1 MINSKEDRVKFLKY
15 DHNVSER
22 LKAKRRR
29 EGNNNNNIYKEQD
42 QNNYYNNVHLEND
55 GMDQLYRSLPQ
66 PFINKKH
73 LSSFDP
79 PASSYFKSQKDVK

>member
-29 EGNNNNNIYKEQD
+29 EGNNNNNIYREQD
-42 QNNYYNNVHLEND
+42 HNNYYNNVHL
-55 GMDQLYRSLPQ
+55 
-66 PFINKKH
+66 
-73 LSSFDP
+73 
-79 PASSYFKSQKDVK
+79 